1 MILNLKIRI
10 RNVVQK
16 VSITTLVL
24 QDYSQGCILSKC
36 YWCLS
41 TLFLSRIFFNFLWNL
56 YISLVGENFQI
67 YGVQITRNCISE
79 NSLFPRGLWAVA
91 WEMLVSFVSTEVQF
105 KNTFFYS
112 IVTVDLATAKDLL
125 LLASTVNEQKQWV
138 QNLSN
143 KIEYRSSA
151 NSTGMRAIKK

>member
-1 MILNLKIRI
+1 MGTHFSGPRNVSNSIDILLKSVDWSLTLTVFASKCFLQEVHPQILDNLKEFAWKLLEIHL
-10 RNVVQK
+10 K
-16 VSITTLVL
+16 
-24 QDYSQGCILSKC
+24 SK
-36 YWCLS
+36 
-41 TLFLSRIFFNFLWNL
+41 
-56 YISLVGENFQI
+56 
-67 YGVQITRNCISE
+67 
-79 NSLFPRGLWAVA
+79 NSLFPRGLWTVA

-125 LLASTVNEQKQWV
+125 LLANTVDEQKQWV

-151 NSTGMRAIKK
+151 NSTGMRASKK

>member
-1 MILNLKIRI
+1 MGTHFSGPRNVSNSIDILLKSVDWSLTLTVFASKCFLQEIHPQILDNLKEFAWKLLEIHL
-10 RNVVQK
+10 K
-16 VSITTLVL
+16 
-24 QDYSQGCILSKC
+24 SK
-36 YWCLS
+36 
-41 TLFLSRIFFNFLWNL
+41 
-56 YISLVGENFQI
+56 
-67 YGVQITRNCISE
+67 
-79 NSLFPRGLWAVA
+79 NSLFPRGLWTVA

-125 LLASTVNEQKQWV
+125 LLANTIDEQKQWV

-151 NSTGMRAIKK
+151 NSTGMRASKK

>member
-1 MILNLKIRI
+1 MGTHFSGP
-10 RNVVQK
+10 RNVSN
-16 VSITTLVL
+16 SIDILLKSVDWSLTLTVFA
-24 QDYSQGCILSKC
+24 SKC
-36 YWCLS
+36 
-41 TLFLSRIFFNFLWNL
+41 FLQE
-56 YISLVGENFQI
+56 VHPQI
-67 YGVQITRNCISE
+67 LDYLREFAWKLLEIHLKSK
-79 NSLFPRGLWAVA
+79 NSLFPRGLWTVA

-125 LLASTVNEQKQWV
+125 LLANTVDEQKQWV

-151 NSTGMRAIKK
+151 NSTGMRASKK

>member
-1 MILNLKIRI
+1 MDNLKEFAWKLLEIHL
-10 RNVVQK
+10 K
-16 VSITTLVL
+16 
-24 QDYSQGCILSKC
+24 SK
-36 YWCLS
+36 
-41 TLFLSRIFFNFLWNL
+41 
-56 YISLVGENFQI
+56 
-67 YGVQITRNCISE
+67 
-79 NSLFPRGLWAVA
+79 NSLFPRGLWTVA

-125 LLASTVNEQKQWV
+125 LLANTVDEQKQWV

-151 NSTGMRAIKK
+151 NSTGMRASKK

>member
-1 MILNLKIRI
+1 MGTHFSGP
-10 RNVVQK
+10 RNVSN
-16 VSITTLVL
+16 SIDILLKSVDWSLTLTVFA
-24 QDYSQGCILSKC
+24 SKC
-36 YWCLS
+36 
-41 TLFLSRIFFNFLWNL
+41 FLQEVHPQILDNL
-56 YISLVGENFQI
+56 REFAWKLLEIHLKSK
-67 YGVQITRNCISE
+67 
-79 NSLFPRGLWAVA
+79 NSLFPRGLWTVA

-125 LLASTVNEQKQWV
+125 LLANTVDEQKQWV

-151 NSTGMRAIKK
+151 NSTGMRASKK

>member
-1 MILNLKIRI
+1 MLKLTIGTHFSGPRNVSNSIDILLKSVDWSLTLTVFASKCFLQEVHPQILDNLKEFAWKLLEIHL
-10 RNVVQK
+10 K
-16 VSITTLVL
+16 
-24 QDYSQGCILSKC
+24 SK
-36 YWCLS
+36 
-41 TLFLSRIFFNFLWNL
+41 
-56 YISLVGENFQI
+56 
-67 YGVQITRNCISE
+67 
-79 NSLFPRGLWAVA
+79 NSLFPRGLWTVA

-125 LLASTVNEQKQWV
+125 LLANTVDEQKQWV

-151 NSTGMRAIKK
+151 NSTGMRASKK